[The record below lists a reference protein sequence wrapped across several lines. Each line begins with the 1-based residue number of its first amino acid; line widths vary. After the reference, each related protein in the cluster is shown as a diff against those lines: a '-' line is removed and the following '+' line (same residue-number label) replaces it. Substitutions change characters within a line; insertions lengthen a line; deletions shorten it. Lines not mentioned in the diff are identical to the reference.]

1 MSESTE
7 DRRGAIAYHISFPQ
21 WIFERDPGKWC
32 PEVRVGSL
40 MTASTEVC
48 RVSFGALWAELK
60 KMKKNGA
67 YATFE
72 GALGRARQWATK
84 SNSPKPSR
92 NRSARTLGRALAPRF
107 VGPARN
113 PCGKAHARTAISTRA
128 IAQYHTGATT
138 GPRMEPFQAS
148 PLKWSLL
155 CLPTPGFVLPA
166 RYFHR
171 EERACMLKFGA
182 RLGAGRTCSMN
193 RPGSSAAICGNG

>member
-1 MSESTE
+1 
-7 DRRGAIAYHISFPQ
+7 
-21 WIFERDPGKWC
+21 
-32 PEVRVGSL
+32 
-40 MTASTEVC
+40 
-48 RVSFGALWAELK
+48 
-60 KMKKNGA
+60 MKKNGA

-72 GALGRARQWATK
+72 GALGRVRQWATK
-84 SNSPKPSR
+84 SNSPKFSR
-92 NRSARTLGRALAPRF
+92 SRSGRALARALAPRF
-107 VGPARN
+107 WAAARN

-182 RLGAGRTCSMN
+182 RAGRSIDGPQS
-193 RPGSSAAICGNG
+193 RVAGGGNGSHGIHNTHARRSSQFLAQSSTDPALN

>member
-1 MSESTE
+1 
-7 DRRGAIAYHISFPQ
+7 
-21 WIFERDPGKWC
+21 
-32 PEVRVGSL
+32 
-40 MTASTEVC
+40 
-48 RVSFGALWAELK
+48 
-60 KMKKNGA
+60 MKKNGA

-72 GALGRARQWATK
+72 GALGRTRQWATK
-84 SNSPKPSR
+84 RNSPSCSR

-113 PCGKAHARTAISTRA
+113 PLWKAHARTAISTRA

-138 GPRMEPFQAS
+138 GPRMEPFPAS

-182 RLGAGRTCSMN
+182 RAGRSIDGPQS
-193 RPGSSAAICGNG
+193 RVAGGGNGSHGIHNTHARRSSQFLAQSSTGPALN

>member
-1 MSESTE
+1 
-7 DRRGAIAYHISFPQ
+7 
-21 WIFERDPGKWC
+21 
-32 PEVRVGSL
+32 
-40 MTASTEVC
+40 
-48 RVSFGALWAELK
+48 
-60 KMKKNGA
+60 MKKNGA

-84 SNSPKPSR
+84 SNSPNLSR

-113 PCGKAHARTAISTRA
+113 PLWKAHARTAISARA
-128 IAQYHTGATT
+128 IAQYHRGATT

-148 PLKWSLL
+148 PLEWSPL
-155 CLPTPGFVLPA
+155 CLPTPVFVLPA

-182 RLGAGRTCSMN
+182 RAGRSIDGPQS
-193 RPGSSAAICGNG
+193 RVAGGGNGSHGIHNTHARRSSQFLAQSSTEPALN